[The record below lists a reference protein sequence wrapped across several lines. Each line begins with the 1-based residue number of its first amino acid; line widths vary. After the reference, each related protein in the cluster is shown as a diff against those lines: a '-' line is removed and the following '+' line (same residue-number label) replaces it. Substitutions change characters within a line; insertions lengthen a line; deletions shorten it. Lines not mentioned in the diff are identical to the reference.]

1 MDKHNENYLKVILG
15 LFSMTLMIY
24 IGTTLFKKARVDIT
38 EESLYTLSNGTKSIL
53 SKLDSPI
60 KLKLYYSKT
69 AANKGTEGLRAFNNH
84 YLYVQELL
92 RQYVGN
98 SRNNL
103 TLDVIDPRPDTPEEE
118 DALAYGLKKFNLT
131 ETERYFFGLVAENE
145 SGTEKIIE
153 FFDPN
158 QKDKLEYDLTK
169 LIYTVL
175 NPQKKN
181 IGVISSMEVMTENLS
196 PYMAQIMRMQGKAVN
211 ESWAVTKMLSE
222 FYNVKKIEKDTKAIT
237 GVDSLVVIHPKG
249 FSEETLFA
257 IDQYVMKGGNLLVFV
272 DPNAVSDRSAG
283 MYGGASS
290 SPDAGFKKLMDK
302 WGVELKANTYAGD
315 KYLSGVGRF
324 NPNMPAGRLL
334 ALLNCNENCTNEY
347 KDNVTSGIN
356 NSTFVFPGVL
366 ETKEIEGIKHTP
378 IMSTTAKGNSY
389 TAMGYELNN
398 PQALWNKFSEGSK
411 PVVIAYKALGKYKTA
426 FPDGVKTTETKDDKK
441 KDSKAK
447 KSTYKKGDK
456 TKEKVEVVKESAKES
471 AVIVFSDVDFIND
484 QYAFKNTF
492 LGMAAANDNS
502 TLFLNSVEAL
512 TGDIDLMSVRSKGR
526 VNRSFDVINQ
536 IEFEA
541 EKRTADKVKEIN
553 ASIARFQAELNQ
565 LGKKANEGNIALL
578 QNEGIRKKKELAKK
592 IAVLKKE
599 LRAVKREGREKV
611 EGIGKFFQ
619 YLNTLFVPF
628 FVILFGVYYN
638 RKRSRLMQGR
648 RINKKSDDNTKQSTR
663 LNNFEEVNA

>member
-1 MDKHNENYLKVILG
+1 MMDKHKENYLKVILG

-24 IGTTLFKKARVDIT
+24 IGSTLFKKAKVDIT
-38 EESLYTLSNGTKSIL
+38 EEGLYTLSKGTKSIL
-53 SKLDSPI
+53 SKLDAPI

-92 RQYVGN
+92 RQYASN
-98 SRNNL
+98 SRNNI
-103 TLDVIDPRPDTPEEE
+103 TLEVIDPRPDTPEEE
-118 DALAYGLKKFNLT
+118 DAMAYGLKKFNLT

-158 QKDKLEYDLTK
+158 LKDKLEYDLTK

-181 IGVISSMEVMTENLS
+181 IGILSSMKVMNNDLS
-196 PYMAQIMRMQGKAVN
+196 PQMVQIMRMQGKPI
-211 ESWAVTKMLSE
+211 EDSWMVTRMLSE
-222 FYNVKKIEKDTKAIT
+222 FYNVKKIEKDAKLIS
-237 GVDSLVVIHPKG
+237 GIDLLVIIHPKG
-249 FSEETLFA
+249 FSNETLFA
-257 IDQYVMKGGNLLVFV
+257 IDQYVMKGGKLLVFT
-272 DPNAVSDRSAG
+272 DPNAVSDRSAE
-283 MYGGASS
+283 MYGGVSS

-302 WGVELKANTYAGD
+302 WGIELKENTYAGD

-324 NPNMPAGRLL
+324 NPNMPPGRLL
-334 ALLNCNENCTNEY
+334 ALLNCNEQCTNEY
-347 KDNVTSGIN
+347 KDNITSGIN

-366 ETKEIEGIKHTP
+366 NTKTVEGVEHTP

-398 PQALWNKFSEGSK
+398 PQALWKKFSEGSK
-411 PVVIAYKALGKYKTA
+411 PVVIAYKATGKFKSA
-426 FPDGVKTTETKDDKK
+426 FPDGIKIKVDKDKK
-441 KDSKAK
+441 KKDK
-447 KSTYKKGDK
+447 KE
-456 TKEKVEVVKESAKES
+456 EKNEVVKESTKEN

-484 QYAFKNTF
+484 QFAFKKTF
-492 LGMAAANDNS
+492 LGMAVANDNS

-512 TGDIDLMSVRSKGR
+512 TGDVDLMSVRSKGR
-526 VNRSFDVINQ
+526 INRSFDVINE

-553 ASIARFQAELNQ
+553 ASIAKFQAELNQ
-565 LGKKANEGNIALL
+565 LGSKANEGNIALL

-611 EGIGKFFQ
+611 EEIGKFFQ
-619 YLNTLFVPF
+619 YLNTLLVPF
-628 FVILFGVYYN
+628 IIIIFGVYYN
-638 RKRSRLMQGR
+638 RKRSKLMQGR
-648 RINKKSDDNTKQSTR
+648 RISKIENEESRQNSGNLT
-663 LNNFEEVNA
+663 EVNV

>member
-1 MDKHNENYLKVILG
+1 MNKHNENYLKVILG

-24 IGTTLFKKARVDIT
+24 IGTTLFKKARVDFT
-38 EESLYTLSNGTKSIL
+38 EESLYTLSDGTKSIL

-69 AANKGTEGLRAFNNH
+69 AANKGTEGLRTFNNH

-145 SGTEKIIE
+145 SGTENIIE

-181 IGVISSMEVMTENLS
+181 IGIISSMEVMTENLN

-211 ESWAVTKMLSE
+211 ESWVVTKMLSE
-222 FYNVKKIEKDTKAIT
+222 FYNVKKIEKDTKSIT
-237 GVDSLVVIHPKG
+237 GLDSLVVIHPKE

-272 DPNAVSDRSAG
+272 DPNAVSDSSAG
-283 MYGGASS
+283 MYGGTSS

-302 WGVELKANTYAGD
+302 WGIELKANTYAGD
-315 KYLSGVGRF
+315 KYLSGVGTF
-324 NPNMPAGRLL
+324 NPNRAAGRLL

-411 PVVIAYKALGKYKTA
+411 PVVIAYKALGKFKTA
-426 FPDGVKTTETKDDKK
+426 FPDGVKSIVIKDEK
-441 KDSKAK
+441 KDGSKVK
-447 KSTYKKGDK
+447 KSSNVKNDK
-456 TKEKVEVVKESAKES
+456 DKVEVVKESTKES

-484 QYAFKNTF
+484 QFAFKNTF

-512 TGDIDLMSVRSKGR
+512 TGDVDLMSVRSKGR

-648 RINKKSDDNTKQSTR
+648 RINKKSDDSTKQSTS
-663 LNNFEEVNA
+663 LNNFEEMNV

>member
-1 MDKHNENYLKVILG
+1 MDKHTENYLKVILG

-24 IGTTLFKKARVDIT
+24 IGSTLFKKARVDIT
-38 EESLYTLSNGTKSIL
+38 EEGLYTLSKGTKSIL
-53 SKLDSPI
+53 SKLDTPI

-92 RQYVGN
+92 RQYAGH
-98 SRNNL
+98 SRNNI
-103 TLDVIDPRPDTPEEE
+103 TLEVIDPRPDTPEEE
-118 DALAYGLKKFNLT
+118 DAMAYGLKKFNLT

-158 QKDKLEYDLTK
+158 LKNKLEYDLTK

-181 IGVISSMEVMTENLS
+181 IGILSSMEVMNNDLS
-196 PYMAQIMRMQGKAVN
+196 PQMMQIMRMQGKPV
-211 ESWAVTKMLSE
+211 EDSWIVTRMLSE
-222 FYNVKKIEKDTKAIT
+222 FYNVKKIERDAKSIS
-237 GVDSLVVIHPKG
+237 GIDSLVIIHPKG

-257 IDQYVMKGGNLLVFV
+257 IDQYVMKGGKLLVFT

-290 SPDAGFKKLMDK
+290 SPDTGFKKLMDK
-302 WGVELKANTYAGD
+302 WGIELKENAYAGD
-315 KYLSGVGRF
+315 KYLSGVGKF
-324 NPNMPAGRLL
+324 NPNMPPGRLL
-334 ALLNCNENCTNEY
+334 ALLNCNDQCTNEY
-347 KDNVTSGIN
+347 KDNITSGIN

-366 ETKEIEGIKHTP
+366 ETKTVEGVEHTP
-378 IMSTTAKGNSY
+378 IMSTTSKGNSY

-411 PVVIAYKALGKYKTA
+411 PVVIAYKATGKFKSA
-426 FPDGVKTTETKDDKK
+426 FPDGLKVKEDKDKK
-441 KDSKAK
+441 KKNK
-447 KSTYKKGDK
+447 KE
-456 TKEKVEVVKESAKES
+456 EKVEVVKESTKEN

-484 QYAFKNTF
+484 QFAFKKTF
-492 LGMAAANDNS
+492 LGMAVANDNS

-512 TGDIDLMSVRSKGR
+512 MGDIDLMSVRSKGR
-526 VNRSFDVINQ
+526 FNRSFDVINQ

-565 LGKKANEGNIALL
+565 LGAKVNEGNIALL

-619 YLNTLFVPF
+619 YVNTLLLPLIIIV
-628 FVILFGVYYN
+628 FGVYYN
-638 RKRSRLMQGR
+638 RKRSRLTQGR
-648 RINKKSDDNTKQSTR
+648 RMSNVEKETPRQKSGNLT
-663 LNNFEEVNA
+663 EVNV

>member
-1 MDKHNENYLKVILG
+1 MNKHNENYLKVILG

-24 IGTTLFKKARVDIT
+24 IGTTLFKKARIDFT
-38 EESLYTLSNGTKSIL
+38 EENLYTLSDGTKSIL

-158 QKDKLEYDLTK
+158 QKDRLEYDLTK

-181 IGVISSMEVMTENLS
+181 IGIISSMEIMTENVS

-211 ESWAVTKMLSE
+211 ESWVVTRMLSE
-222 FYNVKKIEKDTKAIT
+222 FYNVKKIEKDAKLIT
-237 GVDSLVVIHPKG
+237 GIDSLVVIHPKE

-257 IDQYVMKGGNLLVFV
+257 IDQYLMKGGNLLVFV
-272 DPNAVSDRSAG
+272 DPNAVSDKNIG
-283 MYGGASS
+283 MYGGTSS

-302 WGVELKANTYAGD
+302 WGIEMQTNTYAGD

-324 NPNMPAGRLL
+324 SPNMPAGRLL
-334 ALLNCNENCTNEY
+334 ALLNCNENCTNQY

-366 ETKEIEGIKHTP
+366 EAKKTEGIKHTP

-389 TAMGYELNN
+389 TAIGYELNN
-398 PQALWNKFSEGSK
+398 PQTLWNKFSEGSK

-426 FPDGVKTTETKDDKK
+426 FPNGVKSTETKVDNK
-441 KDSKAK
+441 KDPKAK
-447 KSTYKKGDK
+447 KSSNKKDDK
-456 TKEKVEVVKESAKES
+456 AKVVKESSKES
-471 AVIVFSDVDFIND
+471 AIIVFSDVDFIND
-484 QYAFKNTF
+484 QFAFKDTF
-492 LGMAAANDNS
+492 LGMAVANDNS

-512 TGDIDLMSVRSKGR
+512 TGDVDLLSVRSKGR
-526 VNRSFDVINQ
+526 KNRSFDVINQ
-536 IEFEA
+536 IEFES
-541 EKRTADKVKEIN
+541 EKRTANKVKEIN

-565 LGKKANEGNIALL
+565 MGKKANEGNIALL

-599 LRAVKREGREKV
+599 LRAVKREGREKI

-628 FVILFGVYYN
+628 FVITFGVYYN

-648 RINKKSDDNTKQSTR
+648 RINKKSNDNTKQSTR
-663 LNNFEEVNA
+663 LKNFEEVNA

>member
-1 MDKHNENYLKVILG
+1 MDKHKENYLKVILG

-24 IGTTLFKKARVDIT
+24 IGSTVLKKARVDFT
-38 EESLYTLSNGTKSIL
+38 EEGLYTLSGGTKSIL

-103 TLDVIDPRPDTPEEE
+103 SLDIIDPRPDTPEEE
-118 DALAYGLKKFNLT
+118 DATAYGLKKFNLT

-158 QKDKLEYDLTK
+158 QKDKLEYELTK

-181 IGVISSMEVMTENLS
+181 IGIISSMEVMTENLS
-196 PYMAQIMRMQGKAVN
+196 PYMAQIMRMQGKNLN
-211 ESWAVTKMLSE
+211 ESWMVTKMLGE
-222 FYNVKKIEKDTKAIT
+222 FYNVKKIEKDAKTIT

-249 FSEETLFA
+249 FSDETLFV
-257 IDQYVMKGGNLLVFV
+257 IDQYLLKGGNLLVFV
-272 DPNAVSDRSAG
+272 DPLSVSDRSSG
-283 MYGGASS
+283 MQGGISS

-302 WGVELKANTYAGD
+302 WGISSKANTFAGD
-315 KYLSGVGRF
+315 KYLSGVGKF

-334 ALLNCNENCTNEY
+334 ALLNCNQNCTNEY
-347 KDNVTSGIN
+347 KDNITSGIN
-356 NSTFVFPGVL
+356 NSTFVYPGVL
-366 ETKEIEGIKHTP
+366 ETKTIEGIKHTP

-389 TAMGYELNN
+389 TAQGYELNN

-411 PVVIAYKALGKYKTA
+411 PVVIAYRAVGKYKTA
-426 FPDGVKTTETKDDKK
+426 FPDGVKKSEDKKESKK
-441 KDSKAK
+441 KDKESK
-447 KSTYKKGDK
+447 
-456 TKEKVEVVKESAKES
+456 KVEVVKESTKES

-484 QYAFKNTF
+484 QFAFKKSF
-492 LGMAAANDNS
+492 LGMAVANDNS

-512 TGDIDLMSVRSKGR
+512 TGDVDLMSVRSKGR
-526 VNRSFDVINQ
+526 INRSFDVINQ
-536 IEFEA
+536 IEFKA

-553 ASIARFQAELNQ
+553 ASIARFQGELNQ
-565 LGKKANEGNIALL
+565 LGRKVNEENIAVL

-592 IAVLKKE
+592 IAILKKD
-599 LRAVKREGREKV
+599 LRSVKREGREKI

-628 FVILFGVYYN
+628 IVIWFGVYYN
-638 RKRSRLMQGR
+638 RKRNHLMQGR
-648 RINKKSDDNTKQSTR
+648 RLSKDSDKSVKSQSNQMT
-663 LNNFEEVNA
+663 EVNV

>member
-1 MDKHNENYLKVILG
+1 MNKHNENYLKVILG

-24 IGTTLFKKARVDIT
+24 IGTTLFKKARVDFT
-38 EESLYTLSNGTKSIL
+38 EESLYTLSDGTKSIL

-69 AANKGTEGLRAFNNH
+69 AANKGTEGLRTFNNH

-103 TLDVIDPRPDTPEEE
+103 TLDIIDPRPDTPEEE

-169 LIYTVL
+169 IIYTVL

-181 IGVISSMEVMTENLS
+181 IGIISSMEVMTENPS

-211 ESWAVTKMLSE
+211 ESWVVTKMLSE
-222 FYNVKKIEKDTKAIT
+222 FYNVKKIEKDTKSIT
-237 GVDSLVVIHPKG
+237 GVDSLVVIHPKE

-272 DPNAVSDRSAG
+272 DPNAVSDSSAS
-283 MYGGASS
+283 MYGGTSS

-302 WGVELKANTYAGD
+302 WGIELKANTYAGD

-366 ETKEIEGIKHTP
+366 ETKEIEAIKHTP

-389 TAMGYELNN
+389 TAMGYELNS

-411 PVVIAYKALGKYKTA
+411 PVVIAYKALGKFKTA
-426 FPDGVKTTETKDDKK
+426 FPDGVKSTETKDEK
-441 KDSKAK
+441 KDGSKAK
-447 KSTYKKGDK
+447 RSSNVKNDK
-456 TKEKVEVVKESAKES
+456 DKVEVVKESTKES
-471 AVIVFSDVDFIND
+471 AVIIFSDVDFIND
-484 QYAFKNTF
+484 QFAFKNTF

-536 IEFEA
+536 IEFDA

-553 ASIARFQAELNQ
+553 ASITRFQAELNQ
-565 LGKKANEGNIALL
+565 LGQKVNEGNIALL
-578 QNEGIRKKKELAKK
+578 QNEGIKKKKELAKN
-592 IAVLKKE
+592 IAALKKE

-628 FVILFGVYYN
+628 FVIVFGVYYN
-638 RKRSRLMQGR
+638 RKRSRLMQGK
-648 RINKKSDDNTKQSTR
+648 RINKKIGGTPKKSTR

>member
-1 MDKHNENYLKVILG
+1 MDKHAENYLKVILG

-24 IGTTLFKKARVDIT
+24 IGSTLFKKARVDIT
-38 EESLYTLSNGTKSIL
+38 EEGLYTLSKGTKSIL
-53 SKLDSPI
+53 SKLDAPI

-92 RQYVGN
+92 RQYASN
-98 SRNNL
+98 SRNNI
-103 TLDVIDPRPDTPEEE
+103 TLEVIDPRPDTPEEE
-118 DALAYGLKKFNLT
+118 DAMAYGLKKFNLT

-158 QKDKLEYDLTK
+158 LKDKLEYDLTK

-181 IGVISSMEVMTENLS
+181 IGILSSMEVMNNELS
-196 PYMAQIMRMQGKAVN
+196 PQMMQIMRMQGKPI
-211 ESWAVTKMLSE
+211 EDSWMVTRMLSE
-222 FYNVKKIEKDTKAIT
+222 FYNVKKIEKDVKSIS
-237 GVDSLVVIHPKG
+237 GIDSLVVIHPRG

-257 IDQYVMKGGNLLVFV
+257 IDQYVMKGGKLLVFT

-283 MYGGASS
+283 MYGGVSN

-302 WGVELKANTYAGD
+302 WGIELKENTYAGD

-324 NPNMPAGRLL
+324 NPNIPPGRLL
-334 ALLNCNENCTNEY
+334 ALLNCNEQCTNEY
-347 KDNVTSGIN
+347 KDNITSGIN

-366 ETKEIEGIKHTP
+366 NKKTVQGVEHTP

-411 PVVIAYKALGKYKTA
+411 PVVIAYKATGRFKSA
-426 FPDGVKTTETKDDKK
+426 FPDGIKLKEDKDKK
-441 KDSKAK
+441 KKDK
-447 KSTYKKGDK
+447 KEEVS
-456 TKEKVEVVKESAKES
+456 EVVKESTKEN

-484 QYAFKNTF
+484 QFAFKKSF
-492 LGMAAANDNS
+492 LGIAVANDNS

-512 TGDIDLMSVRSKGR
+512 TGDVDLMSVRSKGR
-526 VNRSFDVINQ
+526 INRSFDVINQ

-553 ASIARFQAELNQ
+553 ASIARFQSELNQ
-565 LGKKANEGNIALL
+565 LGAKANEGNIALL
-578 QNEGIRKKKELAKK
+578 QNEGIKKKKELAKK

-619 YLNTLFVPF
+619 YVNTLFVPF
-628 FVILFGVYYN
+628 IIIVFGVYYN
-638 RKRSRLMQGR
+638 RKRSKLMQGR
-648 RINKKSDDNTKQSTR
+648 RISKTENETPRQNSGNLT
-663 LNNFEEVNA
+663 EVNV